1 MNHIIGKCTVLEKNM
16 RDPIIRYIGDVATAI
31 SWGGTGRVNIM
42 QMREEREA
50 HTECTKNQIG
60 HQPLEI
66 IKKMEII
73 WLRDYWSTRMLAGQ
87 HREDQEHWEG
97 LQTRIIRSRSLDIA
111 SYTPKTLQWDGHIN
125 TIGQDVTL

>member
-66 IKKMEII
+66 IKKIEILQ
-73 WLRDYWSTRMLAGQ
+73 LRDYWSTRTRKNENVKRVFKLESEDLGALISPAIHPMLYN
-87 HREDQEHWEG
+87 DM
-97 LQTRIIRSRSLDIA
+97 S
-111 SYTPKTLQWDGHIN
+111 TLTKCG
-125 TIGQDVTL
+125 